1 MNAPLIFQIIAGLVF
16 VLFTVAVIMGFK
28 SWRIHTI
35 MMLVCVF
42 LTAMIFMVLSGMV
55 LRAHAQWRMLAEGPP
70 GQHEKGLVFRTTEL
84 LRKNHEKEFGRR
96 SPDGVL
102 VKDGIIQKQ
111 QKLRR
116 EIYDRGRVWFD
127 VVPSSANE
135 SIVQVKIADPSPVG
149 INVNSPVYLFDANPA
164 AAFAVSE

>member
-42 LTAMIFMVLSGMV
+42 LTAMTFMVLSGMV

-70 GQHEKGLVFRTTEL
+70 GNHKKGLIDRTNKML
-84 LRKNHEKEFGRR
+84 QKNHEKEFGQRR
-96 SPDGVL
+96 ADGTL
-102 VKDGIIQKQ
+102 VKDGIIQLE

-116 EIYDRGRVWFD
+116 EIYDRGRVSFRA
-127 VVPSSANE
+127 VFHLPPSTS
-135 SIVQVKIADPSPVG
+135 
-149 INVNSPVYLFDANPA
+149 
-164 AAFAVSE
+164 